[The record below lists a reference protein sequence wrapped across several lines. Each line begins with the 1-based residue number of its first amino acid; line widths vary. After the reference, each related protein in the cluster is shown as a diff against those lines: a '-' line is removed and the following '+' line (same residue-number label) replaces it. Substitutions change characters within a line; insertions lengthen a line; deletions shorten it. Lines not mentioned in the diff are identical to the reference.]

1 MQFQDHILAI
11 LGIGHFRVT
20 VSRMPRAFAHAS
32 ILSTN
37 CSSYCCHVVITFPKD
52 PKGNLSTTYPLRI
65 HSRYMVIMVLKLLY
79 PPRGWTQLTSCT
91 SWAALAMMCP
101 RRMERQYLKF
111 SNPCKILQVQILSL
125 GIFGT
130 STYRC
135 KLCNGAN
142 CPDDDRPQLQSNK
155 KNEPIHHNE
164 TRHLGLD
171 SHLINLPSLI
181 HLTGGSSA
189 GARG

>member
-1 MQFQDHILAI
+1 
-11 LGIGHFRVT
+11 
-20 VSRMPRAFAHAS
+20 
-32 ILSTN
+32 
-37 CSSYCCHVVITFPKD
+37 
-52 PKGNLSTTYPLRI
+52 
-65 HSRYMVIMVLKLLY
+65 MVMVLKLLY

-111 SNPCKILQVQILSL
+111 SNPCKILQVQTLSL

-130 STYRC
+130 ST
-135 KLCNGAN
+135 GAN
-142 CPDDDRPQLQSNK
+142 CAKVRTVQMTTGHNYKDLQSNK
-155 KNEPIHHNE
+155 KYEPIHHNE
-164 TRHLGLD
+164 TGHLGLD